1 MGEIFSMK
9 LVLGILEEKVVYDLN
24 VKWIIQLF
32 KKNHL
37 GILVSPQTTEKKIIY
52 LGLSTDIICK
62 IHDRLIYL
70 QLNTNS
76 I

>member
-32 KKNHL
+32 LKNHL
-37 GILVSPQTTEKKIIY
+37 GILVSPQTTEKKKSFIW
-52 LGLSTDIICK
+52 D
-62 IHDRLIYL
+62 
-70 QLNTNS
+70 
-76 I
+76 